1 VSDSSVNK
9 RSLKRLTWLLVI
21 FVAFAGLITGAKLS
35 NVEGATFVPELAL
48 DLQGGTQVILKPN
61 IDGGKTASAEQLKQ
75 AVDIIRQR
83 IDSTGVSEAQIVTQ
97 GDGAEAAIVV
107 SIPGKPSETT
117 LELIKASAKLEFRP
131 VLVTGAGASSLVTPG
146 ATKDNPS
153 PTPTL
158 PSSSPIATS
167 TAEPT
172 DNSDLNWVTAEL
184 QAQYEALDCSTA
196 FREPGQVDDP
206 TKPLV
211 TCDREKTTK
220 FILGPVELDG
230 TDISKAVSSPVTT
243 SNGAAT
249 GGHAVDLTFTD
260 AGGKKFGE
268 VTGRLFPLSSP
279 RNQFAVTIDG
289 YIVTA
294 PAIQA
299 VITAGTAQITG
310 DFNQESADNL
320 ANQLKYGSLPI
331 GFKVESQENISATLG
346 SQQLQSGLI
355 AGAIGML
362 LVLIYSLFQYRAL
375 AVVTVGSLVVAAAL
389 TYLAITLLSWRM
401 DYRLS
406 LAGVAGLIVAIGIT
420 VDSFIVYFERVRDE
434 LREGRP
440 LAVAVETGW
449 KRAWRTILVSD
460 IVSLLAAGT
469 LYFLTVGNVR
479 GFAFT
484 LGLTTI
490 IDLAVVVL
498 FTVPVLTLLANLKF
512 FSSGHPW
519 SGFEIQGLSGERYS
533 GRFTFR
539 SVDQS
544 VARNRKSAGESHKRQ
559 TIAERKASGQSKD
572 GGVQ

>member
-1 VSDSSVNK
+1 MSDSSVNK
-9 RSLKRLTWLLVI
+9 RSRKRLTWLLLVFI
-21 FVAFAGLITGAKLS
+21 TFSGLIGAAKIT
-35 NVEGATFVPELAL
+35 NVEGATWVPELAL

-61 IDGGKTASAEQLKQ
+61 IDGGKTASAEQMKQ

-107 SIPGKPSETT
+107 SIPGKPSDTT

-131 VLVTGAGASSLVTPG
+131 VLVTGAGASALVTPP
-146 ATKDNPS
+146 ATDKDPK

-158 PSSSPIATS
+158 PESAPIAPGQG
-167 TAEPT
+167 EPT
-172 DNSDLNWVTAEL
+172 DNSSLEWVTAEL
-184 QAQYEALDCSTA
+184 QAEYEALDCSTQ

-206 TKPLV
+206 KLPLV
-211 TCDREKTTK
+211 TCDRERTTK

-230 TDISKAVSSPVTT
+230 TDISKALSNPVTT
-243 SNGAAT
+243 STGAAT
-249 GGHAVDLTFTD
+249 GSYAVDLTFTS
-260 AGGKKFGE
+260 AGTEEFGA
-268 VTGRLFPLSSP
+268 VTTRLFPLEAP

-289 YIVTA
+289 YTVTA

-310 DFNQESADNL
+310 DFTQASADAL

-331 GFKVESQENISATLG
+331 GFQVQSQENISATLG
-346 SQQLQSGLI
+346 TQQLQSGLL

-375 AVVTVGSLVVAAAL
+375 AVVTIGSLAVAAAL
-389 TYLAITLLSWRM
+389 TYLAIALLSWRM

-406 LAGVAGLIVAIGIT
+406 LSGVAGLIVAIGIT
-420 VDSFIVYFERVRDE
+420 ADSFIVYFERVRDE

-440 LAVAVETGW
+440 LSVAVSSGW

-469 LYFLTVGNVR
+469 LYLLTVGNVR

-490 IDLAVVVL
+490 IDLIVVVL
-498 FTVPVLTLLANLKF
+498 FTVPVLTLLANTKF

-519 SGFEIQGLSGERYS
+519 SGFEISGSSGERYT
-533 GRFTFR
+533 GRGTFR
-539 SVDQS
+539 TVDS
-544 VARNRKSAGESHKRQ
+544 SIARNRKSSLESQKRQ
-559 TIAERKASGQSKD
+559 TIAERKAASQGKN
-572 GGVQ
+572 GEAK

>member
-1 VSDSSVNK
+1 MAGSSSNK
-9 RSLKRLTWLLVI
+9 TARKRLAWLLVI
-21 FVAFAGLITGAKLS
+21 FIAFAGLITGATLTKTP
-35 NVEGATFVPELAL
+35 GATFVPQLAL
-48 DLQGGTQVILKPN
+48 DLQGGTQVILKPTIN
-61 IDGGKTASAEQLKQ
+61 NGGSASAQQLAQ

-97 GDGAEAAIVV
+97 GEGAEAAIVV
-107 SIPGKPSETT
+107 SIPGKPSDST

-131 VLVTGAGASSLVTPG
+131 VLVTGAGTTALVTPA
-146 ATKDNPS
+146 ATKDNPN

-158 PSSSPIATS
+158 PQSTPIATS
-167 TAEPT
+167 TAAPT
-172 DNSDLNWVTAEL
+172 DNSDVNWVTAEL
-184 QAQYEALDCSTA
+184 QAQYEALDCSKQ
-196 FREPGQVDDP
+196 FRAPGQVDDP

-211 TCDREKTTK
+211 TCDRNRTSK

-230 TDISKAVSSPVTT
+230 TQITKAISSAMTT
-243 SNGAAT
+243 SAGSST
-249 GGHAVDLTFTD
+249 GQYAVDLTFN
-260 AGGKKFGE
+260 AEGKAAFGK
-268 VTGRLFPLSSP
+268 VTTRLFPLTAP

-299 VITAGTAQITG
+299 VITTGTAQITG
-310 DFNQESADNL
+310 GFTSESATSL

-331 GFKVESQENISATLG
+331 GFQVQSQENISATLG
-346 SQQLQSGLI
+346 TQQLQSGLI

-375 AVVTVGSLVVAAAL
+375 ASITIGSLVVAAGL
-389 TYLAITLLSWRM
+389 TYLTITLLSWRM

-420 VDSFIVYFERVRDE
+420 ADSFIVYFERVRDE

-440 LAVAVETGW
+440 LAVAVSSGW

-460 IVSLLAAGT
+460 VVSLLAAGT

-490 IDLAVVVL
+490 IDLAVVTL
-498 FTVPVLTLLANLKF
+498 FTVPVLSLFANLKF
-512 FSSGHPW
+512 FASGSTW
-519 SGFEIQGLSGERYS
+519 SGFEISDAKGERYV
-533 GRFTFR
+533 GRGTFR
-539 SVDQS
+539 KADAN
-544 VARNRKSAGESHKRQ
+544 VARNKKSSGEALKRQ
-559 TIAERKASGQSKD
+559 TIAERKAANNNGEAGEQ
-572 GGVQ
+572 

>member
-1 VSDSSVNK
+1 MADSSVSK
-9 RSLKRLTWLLVI
+9 KARKRLAWLLVVFI
-21 FVAFAGLITGAKLS
+21 TFVALIVGAKLS
-35 NVEGATFVPELAL
+35 NVPGATYVPELAL

-97 GDGAEAAIVV
+97 GQGKEAAIVV
-107 SIPGKPSETT
+107 SIPGKPSDST

-131 VLVTGAGASSLVTPG
+131 VLVTGAGTTSLVTP
-146 ATKDNPS
+146 APTKKNPN

-158 PSSSPIATS
+158 PPSTPIAKS
-167 TAEPT
+167 TAAPT
-172 DNSDLNWVTAEL
+172 DNSDLNWVSAEL
-184 QAQYEALDCSTA
+184 QAKYEALDCA
-196 FREPGQVDDP
+196 EQFRAPGQVDDP
-206 TKPLV
+206 TKPIV
-211 TCDREKTTK
+211 TCDRERTTK

-230 TDISKAVSSPVTT
+230 TDISKALSNPVTT
-243 SNGAAT
+243 SNGSAT
-249 GGHAVDLTFTD
+249 GAYAVDLTFTD
-260 AGGKKFGE
+260 GGSSKFGK
-268 VTGRLFPLSSP
+268 VTTRLFPLSAP

-299 VITAGTAQITG
+299 VITGTAQITG
-310 DFNQESADNL
+310 NFTQDSANSL

-331 GFKVESQENISATLG
+331 GFQVESQENISATLG
-346 SQQLQSGLI
+346 TQQLQSGLI

-375 AVVTVGSLVVAAAL
+375 ASVTIGSLVVAAGL

-406 LAGVAGLIVAIGIT
+406 LSGVAGLIVAIGIT
-420 VDSFIVYFERVRDE
+420 ADSFIVYFERVRDE

-440 LAVAVETGW
+440 LAVAVGSGW

-484 LGLTTI
+484 LGLTTV
-490 IDLAVVVL
+490 IDLAVVTL
-498 FTVPVLTLLANLKF
+498 FTVPLLSLFANLKF

-519 SGFEIQGLSGERYS
+519 SGFQVEALSTEKYR
-533 GRFTFR
+533 GRFSFR

-544 VARNRKSAGESHKRQ
+544 VARNRKSANESQKRQ
-559 TIAERKASGQSKD
+559 TIAERKAASNSTD
-572 GGVQ
+572 GGEK

>member
-1 VSDSSVNK
+1 MADSSVNK
-9 RSLKRLTWLLVI
+9 KARTRLAWLLVVFI
-21 FVAFAGLITGAKLS
+21 TFAALITGAKLS
-35 NVEGATFVPELAL
+35 NVEGATYVPELAL

-61 IDGGKTASAEQLKQ
+61 VDGGKTASAEQLQQ

-97 GDGAEAAIVV
+97 GQGKEAAIVV
-107 SIPGKPSETT
+107 SIPGTPSEST

-131 VLVTGAGASSLVTPG
+131 VLVTGIGATALVTPA
-146 ATKDNPS
+146 ATKDNPK

-158 PSSSPIATS
+158 PSSTPIATS
-167 TAEPT
+167 TAAPT
-172 DNSDLNWVTAEL
+172 DNSDLNWVTKEL
-184 QAQYEALDCSTA
+184 QAEYEALDCSTQ
-196 FREPGQVDDP
+196 FRAPGQIDDP
-206 TKPLV
+206 AKPIV
-211 TCDREKTTK
+211 TCDRDRTAK

-230 TDISKAVSSPVTT
+230 TDISKALANPVTT
-243 SNGAAT
+243 SNGSAT
-249 GGHAVDLTFTD
+249 GAYAVDLTFTD
-260 AGGKKFGE
+260 AGGSKFGK
-268 VTGRLFPLSSP
+268 VTERLFPLSSP

-299 VITAGTAQITG
+299 VITSGTAQITG
-310 DFNQESADNL
+310 DFTMDAASGL

-331 GFKVESQENISATLG
+331 GFQVESQENISATLG
-346 SQQLQSGLI
+346 TQQLQSGLI

-375 AVVTVGSLVVAAAL
+375 ASVTIGSLVVAAGL

-420 VDSFIVYFERVRDE
+420 ADSFIVYFERVRDE

-440 LAVAVETGW
+440 LAVAVGSGW

-484 LGLTTI
+484 LGLTTV
-490 IDLAVVVL
+490 IDLAVVTL
-498 FTVPVLTLLANLKF
+498 FTVPLLTLFANLKF

-519 SGFEIQGLSGERYS
+519 SGFQVEALTGEKYK
-533 GRFTFR
+533 GRFSFR
-539 SVDQS
+539 NVDQS
-544 VARNRKSAGESHKRQ
+544 VARNRKSANESQKRQ
-559 TIAERKASGQSKD
+559 TIAERKAASNN
-572 GGVQ
+572 GGEK